1 MKHIFMAIKNRI
13 NKNEEENIT
22 MKKNLKLEAPCYTYQ
37 KQVKALFERDPEIK
51 VGDVIL
57 PEDGRAD
64 YLFDIEVRNHEKFLA
79 LDRVFPKCVQFGNI
93 TLAINLHDE
102 ENDAG
107 ADDVLALYETIF
119 KGNSIVKDV
128 RTAMDHM
135 GTKHGF
141 IRFQPEVIQFF
152 DDDIYDYEGNW
163 TGLAQ
168 DIAREVFANETR
180 GIHFCTASVKE
191 AKNPAG
197 E

>member
-1 MKHIFMAIKNRI
+1 MIRAIMKFFSTTKSMK
-13 NKNEEENIT
+13 EEPH
-22 MKKNLKLEAPCYTYQ
+22 MMNLKLEAPWYTYQ
-37 KQVKALFERDPEIK
+37 KKVKALFERDPEIK
-51 VGDVIL
+51 VGDIIL

-128 RTAMDHM
+128 RTAIDHM

>member
-1 MKHIFMAIKNRI
+1 MKHIFTAIKNRI
-13 NKNEEENIT
+13 NRNEEESIT
-22 MKKNLKLEAPCYTYQ
+22 MKKNLKLEAPWYTYQ
-37 KQVKALFERDPEIK
+37 KKVKALFERDPEIK
-51 VGDVIL
+51 VGDIIL

>member
-1 MKHIFMAIKNRI
+1 MKHIFTAIKSRI
-13 NKNEEENIT
+13 NKDEEEIT
-22 MKKNLKLEAPCYTYQ
+22 MKNNLKLAAPWYTYQ
-37 KQVKALFERDPEIK
+37 KKVKALFDRDPEIK
-51 VGDVIL
+51 VGDIIL

-64 YLFDIEVRNHEKFLA
+64 YLFDIEIRNHEKFLA

-152 DDDIYDYEGNW
+152 DDDLYDYEGNW
-163 TGLAQ
+163 SGLAQ

-180 GIHFCTASVKE
+180 GIHFCTASLKE
-191 AKNPAG
+191 AENPAG

>member
-1 MKHIFMAIKNRI
+1 MKHIFSAIKNRI
-13 NKNEEENIT
+13 NKNEEENTT
-22 MKKNLKLEAPCYTYQ
+22 MKKNLKLEAPWYTYQ
-37 KQVKALFERDPEIK
+37 KKVKALFDRDPEIK
-51 VGDVIL
+51 VGDIIL

-93 TLAINLHDE
+93 TLAINLYDE

-107 ADDVLALYETIF
+107 MDDVLALYETIF
-119 KGNSIVKDV
+119 KGNPIVKDV
-128 RTAMDHM
+128 RTSMDHT
-135 GTKHGF
+135 GAKHGF
-141 IRFQPEVIQFF
+141 VRFQPEVIQFF

-163 TGLAQ
+163 SGLAQ
-168 DIAREVFANETR
+168 DIAREVFAGETR

-191 AKNPAG
+191 AENSAG